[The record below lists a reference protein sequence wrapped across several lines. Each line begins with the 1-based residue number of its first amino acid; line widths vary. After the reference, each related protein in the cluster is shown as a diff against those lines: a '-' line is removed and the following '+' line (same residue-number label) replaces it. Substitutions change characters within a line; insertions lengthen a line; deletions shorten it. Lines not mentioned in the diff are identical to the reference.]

1 LRLHMD
7 MAHGVS
13 QRIDGD
19 QAEDG
24 RGLEEPDLGPGTPPR
39 HLASTFR

>member
-1 LRLHMD
+1 MD

-19 QAEDG
+19 LAEDG
-24 RGLEEPDLGPGTPPR
+24 RGLEEMNLNQVATHAGTPGP
-39 HLASTFR
+39 